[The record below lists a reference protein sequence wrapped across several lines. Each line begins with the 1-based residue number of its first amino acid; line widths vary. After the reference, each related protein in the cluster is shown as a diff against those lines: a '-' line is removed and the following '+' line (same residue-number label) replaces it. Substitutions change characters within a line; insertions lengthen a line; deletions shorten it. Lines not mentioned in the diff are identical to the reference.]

1 MSAIFKHRLKYR
13 GIFNMKTLI
22 IAIAALFMLTACNDE
37 QLNSVVRQAS
47 DPVYSGSQEGL
58 LSYGEQLWKDP
69 RIGNSGLACE
79 TCHTGGAAF
88 NPSFKQPYPHHV
100 VMVEE
105 QSGIMSVTAEQMVQF
120 CMLKPM
126 QADIFAWDSKELAAL
141 TLYVE
146 KVVQPN
152 YIKQNP

>member
-1 MSAIFKHRLKYR
+1 MRIILLAIVAVFS
-13 GIFNMKTLI
+13 
-22 IAIAALFMLTACNDE
+22 LTACNDE

-69 RIGNSGLACE
+69 SIGQSGLACE
-79 TCHTGGAAF
+79 TCHTGGAAL
-88 NPSFKQPYPHHV
+88 NATFKQPYPHQV
-100 VMVEE
+100 AMVED
-105 QSGIMSVTAEQMVQF
+105 QTGLTSITAEQMVQF

-126 QADIFAWDSKELAAL
+126 QSDIFAWDSKELAAL

-146 KVVQPN
+146 SVVQPN
-152 YIKQNP
+152 YIKQHP